1 MSLPGPS
8 TRADRQAA
16 GRKPTSASQ
25 AHSSVVST
33 TESVC
38 GPFLDACLCRRAP
51 ITPRSAREMR
61 ARHRAAVAR
70 ARRSGWGAWL
80 DRAAATSRRWAA

>member
-1 MSLPGPS
+1 MS
-8 TRADRQAA
+8 Q
-16 GRKPTSASQ
+16 TSARQ
-25 AHSSVVST
+25 THPRAVST
-33 TESVC
+33 TETAAESVC
-38 GPFLDACLCRRAP
+38 GPFLDACACRPGP
-51 ITPRSAREMR
+51 ITPRSAREIR